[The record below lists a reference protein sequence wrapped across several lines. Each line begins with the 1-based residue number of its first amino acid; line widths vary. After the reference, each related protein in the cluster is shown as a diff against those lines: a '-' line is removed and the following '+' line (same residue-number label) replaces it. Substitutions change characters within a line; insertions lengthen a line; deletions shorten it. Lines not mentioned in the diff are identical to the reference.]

1 MKSRT
6 VSPFWELFEAL
17 PPEIQVL
24 ASKAYRLWRVNP
36 SVPGSRFKRVSE
48 SEPIYSVRIGRGYRA
63 LGLLEGDT
71 IYWYFIGNHDA
82 YARELKKLE

>member
-1 MKSRT
+1 MNSRT
-6 VSPFWELFEAL
+6 VKPFWELFRAL
-17 PPEIQVL
+17 PPEIRLL

-36 SVPGSRFKRVSE
+36 SAKGLYFKRVSQAD
-48 SEPIYSVRIGRGYRA
+48 SIYSVRIGHGYRA

-82 YARELKKLE
+82 YERELKK